1 MAGLFL
7 SYKQLAERWG
17 VAVQTLRIWYM
28 EGRLPGAVK
37 FGRLV
42 RFPLPYILQVEAKG
56 VPVFHAR

>member
-42 RFPLPYILQVEAKG
+42 RFPMSYVMQL
-56 VPVFHAR
+56 FHF

>member
-1 MAGLFL
+1 L

-42 RFPLPYILQVEAKG
+42 RFPIPYILQVEAKG
-56 VPVFHAR
+56 VPAFNAH

>member
-1 MAGLFL
+1 MLCLFL
-7 SYKQLAERWG
+7 SYKQLAARWG

-42 RFPLPYILQVEAKG
+42 RFPVSYILQLEANG
-56 VPVFHAR
+56 TCQ